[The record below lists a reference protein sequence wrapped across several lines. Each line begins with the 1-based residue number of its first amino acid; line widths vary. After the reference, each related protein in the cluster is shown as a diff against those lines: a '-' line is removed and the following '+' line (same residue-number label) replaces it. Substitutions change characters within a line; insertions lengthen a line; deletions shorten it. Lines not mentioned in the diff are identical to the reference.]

1 MMLALITPPAAAP
14 AKPPGAQPKKPK
26 RHIVRN
32 ALIVWFGITA
42 LVEAVKPHHDKP
54 MSAKAETAAE
64 TAVEAPKC
72 WSTKSPPLT
81 LCAGATAAEAHEALL
96 QCIAAR
102 RHGLEQYEGVSMTIS
117 FDLADRDCTRA
128 YGSIAWRMSG
138 KPNY

>member
-1 MMLALITPPAAAP
+1 MMLAFITPPTAAAP
-14 AKPPGAQPKKPK
+14 PTKKPK

-32 ALIVWFGITA
+32 ALIAWFGITA
-42 LVEAVKPHHDKP
+42 LIEAVKPHHDTRMVP
-54 MSAKAETAAE
+54 PTAAAQAAAETAAD
-64 TAVEAPKC
+64 APKC
-72 WSTKSPPLT
+72 WPTKSPPLT

-102 RHGLEQYEGVSMTIS
+102 QHGLEQYEGVSTTIS